1 MSPQN
6 ATAIY
11 FSKRFSI
18 LVVISEEVKSWI
30 TEAEK
35 GIEVACSEDGVESSV
50 TEVVLKSGFALSVNK
65 KKQFPDVLNK
75 KKRIDSGSK
84 KILSQHLVA
93 SPSVIVNLWAN
104 RPTKVWGFWIANS
117 FHCIRT

>member
-35 GIEVACSEDGVESSV
+35 GIEVACSEDGVEGSV

-75 KKRIDSGSK
+75 KKKNWFWLQEDSLATSC
-84 KILSQHLVA
+84 
-93 SPSVIVNLWAN
+93 
-104 RPTKVWGFWIANS
+104 
-117 FHCIRT
+117 CISICYC